1 MPKNCNNL
9 FYHLIEFSYYKF
21 NDFNFKFDI
30 LHFKFNKQL
39 EFIVTNF
46 IVYYDDGFNDV
57 ILSYS

>member
-1 MPKNCNNL
+1 MPKNCNDL
-9 FYHLIEFSYYKF
+9 FYHLIEFSYY
-21 NDFNFKFDI
+21 KFDI

-46 IVYYDDGFNDV
+46 IDYYDDGFNDV